1 MPQHRRVLL
10 VRPVAGFQPGRRTA
24 ASSARMLALRSSKLR
39 GSEPEVPLV
48 RGGGKPAGYQPQ
60 TSSARSRHPANPSG
74 SPANHRRHS
83 RRYLRW
89 HRDWATIPVS
99 RRPGR
104 SPPPQPAQRAT
115 AGSGRRPLTAACPD
129 LPSWAWAAG
138 RPGRPR
144 GHFRRLPLDSQS
156 MAHSP
161 SAPAINASARWK
173 ATAGHGATRGPV
185 KSFSTYIKTAAS
197 PPAPPSGLASF
208 VGQSSA
214 GSPRF
219 PAAMRSPASVRS
231 RAEVQWEVRA
241 CAGCGRPR

>member
-144 GHFRRLPLDSQS
+144 GHFRRLPTF
-156 MAHSP
+156 
-161 SAPAINASARWK
+161 
-173 ATAGHGATRGPV
+173 ATPYRHRGGATRPFRRLQRV
-185 KSFSTYIKTAAS
+185 AVTA
-197 PPAPPSGLASF
+197 GLVPGF
-208 VGQSSA
+208 YRFA
-214 GSPRF
+214 GSPRQRSWPP
-219 PAAMRSPASVRS
+219 PALRETLVWSTALRD
-231 RAEVQWEVRA
+231 
-241 CAGCGRPR
+241 GRNGGW